1 MASFDRSA
9 PVILDHAPYTP
20 FMDPRASRP
29 PGLAP
34 LHMREWTV
42 RHGDFDGQMAERR
55 RLLAEQA
62 DVVLGAVA
70 EGEEPALELLEALLA
85 HLGEPRPL
93 TPEER
98 FCALTAIGRLVAE
111 DFCLLVPDRASGEY
125 RLVAGVLC
133 FPSRWLLSE
142 KLGRPLTP
150 IHDPVPDY
158 AGDLARRVNRVFEAL
173 RPERPLVR
181 VNWSVHPTP
190 ELFLP
195 QSETEKSA
203 PFRPGE
209 NAAFYL
215 RTERQTLVRLPRTE
229 AVAFGIKTSL
239 TPVERLEPPV
249 AAGLARALAGLGDGM
264 VAYKGGGARID
275 AATRRLEEL
284 ACAGPGQGTHLA
296 EVSGGD

>member
-1 MASFDRSA
+1 M
-9 PVILDHAPYTP
+9 ILDHAPYTP

-29 PGLAP
+29 PGLSP
-34 LHMREWTV
+34 LDMHEWTV
-42 RHGDFDGQMAERR
+42 RHADFEGQMAERR
-55 RLLAEQA
+55 RLLAEHP
-62 DVVLGAVA
+62 DIVLGALA
-70 EGEEPALELLEALLA
+70 NGEEPALELLEMLLA

-93 TPEER
+93 TLVER

-111 DFCLLVPDRASGEY
+111 DFCMLVPDEASGEY
-125 RLVAGVLC
+125 RLAAAVLC

-150 IHDPVPDY
+150 IHTPVPDY
-158 AGDLARRVNRVFEAL
+158 ADSLARRVNRVFDAL

-195 QSETEKSA
+195 QSESHKSGDVA
-203 PFRPGE
+203 PDPDAR
-209 NAAFYL
+209 FYL
-215 RTERQTLVRLPRTE
+215 RTERQTLVRLPRTG

-249 AAGLARALAGLGDGM
+249 AAGLARALRGLGEGM
-264 VAYKGGGARID
+264 VAYKGGRARID
-275 AATRRLEEL
+275 AAIARLEEL
-284 ACAGPGQGTHLA
+284 ACAGPGQGTHLV
-296 EVSGGD
+296 EVSGGE